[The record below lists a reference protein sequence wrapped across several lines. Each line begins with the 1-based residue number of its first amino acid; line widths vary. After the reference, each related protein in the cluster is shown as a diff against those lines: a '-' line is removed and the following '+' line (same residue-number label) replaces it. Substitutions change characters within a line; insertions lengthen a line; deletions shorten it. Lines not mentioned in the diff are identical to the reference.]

1 MDWQRI
7 KRLAADFD
15 DAVEKRK
22 TLQEV
27 DPIINDFL
35 LTVCYCDAKAIAD
48 APKEQRKEI
57 LQKCHAVFR
66 DDVEQIAKGILKGDI
81 P

>member
-1 MDWQRI
+1 MDWLRI

-22 TLQEV
+22 PLSEV

-35 LTVCYCDAKAIAD
+35 LSVCYCDARAIAD
-48 APKEQRKEI
+48 APKEQRNEI
-57 LQKCHAVFR
+57 LQRCHVVFR
-66 DDVEQIAKGILKGDI
+66 DDVEAIARGILKGEI

>member
-7 KRLAADFD
+7 KKLAADFD

-22 TLQEV
+22 SLADV
-27 DPIINDFL
+27 DPVINDFL
-35 LTVCYCDAKAIAD
+35 LTVCYCDARAIAD
-48 APKEQRKEI
+48 APKESRKQI
-57 LQKCHAVFR
+57 LQRCHAVFR

>member
-22 TLQEV
+22 SLSEV

-35 LTVCYCDAKAIAD
+35 LTVCYCDARAIAD
-48 APKEQRKEI
+48 ALKEERKTI
-57 LQKCHAVFR
+57 LQRVHPVFR
-66 DDVEQIAKGILKGDI
+66 DDVESIAKMIIKGDI

>member
-22 TLQEV
+22 SLREV
-27 DPIINDFL
+27 DTIINDFL
-35 LTVCYCDAKAIAD
+35 LTVCYCDARAIAD
-48 APKEQRKEI
+48 APKEERKNI
-57 LQKCHAVFR
+57 LQRVHPVFR
-66 DDVEQIAKGILKGDI
+66 DDVESIAKMIIKGDI